1 MMVWVALGA
10 GLGAGLR
17 AALAVVL
24 PLAGSLGANA
34 IGSLLIGILAAL
46 PLSARMRAFAMTGFC
61 GGFTT
66 FSLFGFEVFILLQAG
81 AVAGA
86 AFYVAA
92 TLALSLGGAALGLRV
107 GRRLLRRRA
116 Q

>member
-1 MMVWVALGA
+1 MILWVALGA
-10 GLGAGLR
+10 GIGAVLR
-17 AALAVVL
+17 AFLAMAL

-34 IGSLLIGILAAL
+34 AGSLLIGILAAL

-66 FSLFGFEVFILLQAG
+66 FSLFGFEVLTMLHAG
-81 AVAGA
+81 AMVDA
-86 AFYVAA
+86 AIYILA
-92 TLALSLGGAALGLRV
+92 TLALSLGGAALGLWV

-116 Q
+116 

>member
-1 MMVWVALGA
+1 MVWVAFGA

-17 AALAVVL
+17 AALAVAL

-34 IGSLLIGILAAL
+34 AGSLLIGFLAAL

-66 FSLFGFEVFILLQAG
+66 FSLFGFEVITLLQAD
-81 AVAGA
+81 AVAFA
-86 AFYVAA
+86 AFYVAT
-92 TLALSLGGAALGLRV
+92 TLALSLGGVALGLWV
-107 GRRLLRRRA
+107 GRRLVRRRA
-116 Q
+116 